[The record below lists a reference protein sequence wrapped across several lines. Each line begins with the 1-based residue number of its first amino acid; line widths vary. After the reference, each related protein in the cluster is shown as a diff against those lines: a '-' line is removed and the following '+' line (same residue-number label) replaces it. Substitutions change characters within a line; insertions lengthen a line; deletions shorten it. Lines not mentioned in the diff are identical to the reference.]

1 MDWQV
6 TRLPCAG
13 LATLAVLAG
22 AGCVSPDFDI
32 VHVGRNDD
40 ASTIEV
46 NVSTCN
52 ANYDTSVEE
61 DRAEVRVALAQTASG
76 DPGAECLDGLV
87 IELDD
92 PVGDRTVS
100 INGRDQVV
108 E

>member
-6 TRLPCAG
+6 TRVPSAG

-22 AGCVSPDFDI
+22 AGCASPDFDI

-46 NVSTCN
+46 NVSTCD

-61 DRAEVRVALAQTASG
+61 DSAEVRVALAQTASG
-76 DPGAECLDGLV
+76 NPDAECLDGLV
-87 IELDD
+87 VELNN

-100 INGRDQVV
+100 INGREQVV